1 MKTLVT
7 GGAGFIGSHLV
18 ERLLLANRQIIILD
32 DFSGGNKNN
41 LELAQLNG
49 SVEIVSGSV
58 LDQDLVSKLMERS
71 DQCYHLAAS
80 LGVSKINSEPFS
92 SFNTNFFGSEIVFSQ
107 ANKRKVRTIF
117 ASSSEVYGK
126 NPNMPLA
133 ENSDR
138 VLGSTKIPRW
148 SYSEA
153 KALDE
158 LYAFELNKKEN
169 FPVTIARF
177 FNTVGP
183 RQNSSYGMV
192 LPKFVKSAILNQ
204 PLVVFGDGLQT
215 RSFCSVT
222 DAVLA
227 IELLMNS
234 TSTIGQV
241 FNVGSPVEI
250 SILDLATKVINL
262 TNSNSKIVFKEYSDE
277 FGNDFEEP
285 LRRVPDISKI
295 KESVAWKPTISLD
308 NIIIEII
315 EYIKANEI

>member
-18 ERLLLANRQIIILD
+18 ERLLLTNRQVIILD
-32 DFSGGNKNN
+32 DFSGGSKKN
-41 LELAQLNG
+41 LDLAYLNG
-49 SVEIVSGSV
+49 SLEIVSGSI
-58 LDQDLVSKLMERS
+58 LDQNLISKLMERS

-80 LGVSKINSEPFS
+80 LGVSKINSEPFL
-92 SFNTNFFGSEIVFSQ
+92 SFNTNFIGSEIVLSQ
-107 ANKRKVRTIF
+107 ASKRKVRTIF

-126 NPNMPLA
+126 NPNMPLN

-192 LPKFVKSAILNQ
+192 LPKFVKSAMLNQ
-204 PLVVFGDGLQT
+204 PLVVFGNGLQT

-227 IELLMNS
+227 IEQLMNS
-234 TSTIGQV
+234 VSSIGQA

-250 SILDLATKVINL
+250 SILDLAAKVIKL

-285 LRRVPDISKI
+285 YRRVPDIAKI
-295 KESVAWKPTISLD
+295 QETIAWKPRISLD
-308 NIIIEII
+308 SIIAETIA
-315 EYIKANEI
+315 YIKANEI

>member
-58 LDQDLVSKLMERS
+58 LDQDLVSKLMGRS

-92 SFNTNFFGSEIVFSQ
+92 SFNTNFFGSEIVLSQ

-192 LPKFVKSAILNQ
+192 LPKFVKSAMLNQ
-204 PLVVFGDGLQT
+204 PLVVFGNGLQT

-222 DAVLA
+222 DAILA
-227 IELLMNS
+227 IESLMNS
-234 TSTIGQV
+234 ISTIGQV

-250 SILDLATKVINL
+250 SILDLAAKVINL

-285 LRRVPDISKI
+285 FRRVPDISKI
-295 KESVAWKPTISLD
+295 KDSIGWKPLASLD
-308 NIIIEII
+308 KIIIETI

>member
-18 ERLLLANRQIIILD
+18 ERLLLTNRQIIILD
-32 DFSGGNKNN
+32 DFSDGNKNN

-92 SFNTNFFGSEIVFSQ
+92 SFNTNFFGSEIVLSQ

-192 LPKFVKSAILNQ
+192 LPKFVKSAMLNQ
-204 PLVVFGDGLQT
+204 PLVVFGNGLQT

-222 DAVLA
+222 DAILA
-227 IELLMNS
+227 IESLMNS
-234 TSTIGQV
+234 ISTIGQV

-285 LRRVPDISKI
+285 FRRVPDISKI
-295 KESVAWKPTISLD
+295 KEIIGWKPIASLD
-308 NIIIEII
+308 KIIIETI

>member
-7 GGAGFIGSHLV
+7 GGAGFIGSHLA
-18 ERLLLANRQIIILD
+18 ERLLLTNREVIILD
-32 DFSGGNKNN
+32 DFSGGSKKN
-41 LELAQLNG
+41 LDLAQLNG

-92 SFNTNFFGSEIVFSQ
+92 SFNTNYFGSEIVFSQ
-107 ANKRKVRTIF
+107 ATKRKVRTIF

-126 NPNMPLA
+126 NLNMPLA

-138 VLGSTKIPRW
+138 VLGATKIPRW

-158 LYAFELNKKEN
+158 LYAFELYKKEN

-192 LPKFVKSAILNQ
+192 LPKFVKSALLNQ
-204 PLVVFGDGLQT
+204 PLVVFGNGLQT

-222 DAVLA
+222 DAIVA

-234 TSTIGQV
+234 ELTIGQV
-241 FNVGSPVEI
+241 FNVGSSVEI
-250 SILDLATKVINL
+250 SILDLATKVINV
-262 TNSNSKIVFKEYSDE
+262 TNSNSKIVLKEYSDE

-285 LRRVPDISKI
+285 YRRVPDISKI
-295 KESVAWKPTISLD
+295 KETVGWKPTISLD
-308 NIIIEII
+308 NIIIETI
-315 EYIKANEI
+315 EYIKVNEI

>member
-18 ERLLLANRQIIILD
+18 ERLLLTNRQVIILD
-32 DFSGGNKNN
+32 DFSGGNKKN
-41 LELAQLNG
+41 LDLAYLNG
-49 SVEIVSGSV
+49 SLEIVSGSI
-58 LDQDLVSKLMERS
+58 LDQNLISKLMERS

-80 LGVSKINSEPFS
+80 LGVSKINSEPFL
-92 SFNTNFFGSEIVFSQ
+92 SFNTNFIGSEIVLSQ
-107 ANKRKVRTIF
+107 ASKRKVRTIF

-126 NPNMPLA
+126 NPNMPLN

-192 LPKFVKSAILNQ
+192 LPKFVKSAMLNQ
-204 PLVVFGDGLQT
+204 PLVVFGNGLQT

-227 IELLMNS
+227 IEQLMNS
-234 TSTIGQV
+234 VSSIGQA

-250 SILDLATKVINL
+250 SILDLAAKVIKL

-285 LRRVPDISKI
+285 YRRVPDIAKI
-295 KESVAWKPTISLD
+295 QETIAWKPRISLD
-308 NIIIEII
+308 SIIAETIA
-315 EYIKANEI
+315 YIKANEI

>member
-18 ERLLLANRQIIILD
+18 ERLLLTNRQVIILD
-32 DFSGGNKNN
+32 DFSGGSKKN
-41 LELAQLNG
+41 LDLAYLNG
-49 SVEIVSGSV
+49 SLEIVSGSI
-58 LDQDLVSKLMERS
+58 LDQNLISKLMERS

-80 LGVSKINSEPFS
+80 LGVSKINSEPFL
-92 SFNTNFFGSEIVFSQ
+92 SFNTNFIGSEIVLSQ
-107 ANKRKVRTIF
+107 ASKRKVRTIF

-126 NPNMPLA
+126 NPNMPLN

-192 LPKFVKSAILNQ
+192 LPKFVKSAMLNQ
-204 PLVVFGDGLQT
+204 PLVVFGNGLQT

-227 IELLMNS
+227 IEQLMNS
-234 TSTIGQV
+234 VSSIGQA

-250 SILDLATKVINL
+250 SILDLAAKVINL

-285 LRRVPDISKI
+285 YRRVPDIAKI
-295 KESVAWKPTISLD
+295 QETIAWKPRISLD
-308 NIIIEII
+308 SIIAETIA
-315 EYIKANEI
+315 YIKANEI

>member
-7 GGAGFIGSHLV
+7 GGAGFIGSHLA
-18 ERLLLANRQIIILD
+18 ERLLLTNREVIILD
-32 DFSGGNKNN
+32 DFSGGSKKN
-41 LELAQLNG
+41 LEFAQLNG

-92 SFNTNFFGSEIVFSQ
+92 SFNTNYFGSEIVFSQ
-107 ANKRKVRTIF
+107 ATKRKVRTIF

-133 ENSDR
+133 EKSDR
-138 VLGSTKIPRW
+138 ILGATKIPRW

-192 LPKFVKSAILNQ
+192 LPKFVKSALLNQ
-204 PLVVFGDGLQT
+204 PLVVFGNGLQT

-222 DAVLA
+222 DAVAA

-234 TSTIGQV
+234 ESTIGQV
-241 FNVGSPVEI
+241 FNVGSSVEI
-250 SILDLATKVINL
+250 SILDLATKVINV
-262 TNSNSKIVFKEYSDE
+262 TNSNSKIVLKEYSDE

-285 LRRVPDISKI
+285 YRRVPDISKI
-295 KESVAWKPTISLD
+295 KETVGWKPTISLD
-308 NIIIEII
+308 NIIIETVK
-315 EYIKANEI
+315 YIKVNEI

>member
-18 ERLLLANRQIIILD
+18 ERLLLTNRQVIILD
-32 DFSGGNKNN
+32 DFSGGSKKN
-41 LELAQLNG
+41 LDLAYLNG
-49 SVEIVSGSV
+49 SLEIVSGSI
-58 LDQDLVSKLMERS
+58 LDQNLISKLMERS

-80 LGVSKINSEPFS
+80 LGVSKINSEPFL
-92 SFNTNFFGSEIVFSQ
+92 SFNTNFIGSEIVLSQ
-107 ANKRKVRTIF
+107 ASKRKVRTIF

-126 NPNMPLA
+126 NPNMPLN

-192 LPKFVKSAILNQ
+192 LPKFVKSAMLNQ
-204 PLVVFGDGLQT
+204 PLVVFGNGLQT

-227 IELLMNS
+227 IEQLMNS
-234 TSTIGQV
+234 VSSIGQV

-250 SILDLATKVINL
+250 SILDLAAKVIKL

-285 LRRVPDISKI
+285 YRRVPDIKKI
-295 KESVAWKPTISLD
+295 QETIAWKPRISLD
-308 NIIIEII
+308 SIIVETIA
-315 EYIKANEI
+315 YIKANEI

>member
-1 MKTLVT
+1 ML
-7 GGAGFIGSHLV
+7 
-18 ERLLLANRQIIILD
+18 
-32 DFSGGNKNN
+32 
-41 LELAQLNG
+41 
-49 SVEIVSGSV
+49 
-58 LDQDLVSKLMERS
+58 
-71 DQCYHLAAS
+71 
-80 LGVSKINSEPFS
+80 
-92 SFNTNFFGSEIVFSQ
+92 SQ

-192 LPKFVKSAILNQ
+192 LPKFVKSAMLNQ
-204 PLVVFGDGLQT
+204 PLVVFGNGLQT

-227 IELLMNS
+227 IESLMNS
-234 TSTIGQV
+234 ISTIGQV

-250 SILDLATKVINL
+250 SILDLAAKVINL

-295 KESVAWKPTISLD
+295 KESIAWKPTISLD
-308 NIIIEII
+308 NIIIETL
-315 EYIKANEI
+315 EYIKVNEI

>member
-7 GGAGFIGSHLV
+7 GGAGFIGSHLA
-18 ERLLLANRQIIILD
+18 ERLLLTNREVIILD
-32 DFSGGNKNN
+32 DFSGGSKKN
-41 LELAQLNG
+41 LEFAQLNG

-92 SFNTNFFGSEIVFSQ
+92 SFNTNYFGSEIVFSQ
-107 ANKRKVRTIF
+107 ATKRKVRTIF

-126 NPNMPLA
+126 NLNMPLA

-138 VLGSTKIPRW
+138 VLGATKIPRW

-158 LYAFELNKKEN
+158 LYAFELYKKEN

-192 LPKFVKSAILNQ
+192 LPKFVKSALLNQ
-204 PLVVFGDGLQT
+204 PLVVFGNGLQT

-222 DAVLA
+222 DAIVA

-234 TSTIGQV
+234 ELTIGQV
-241 FNVGSPVEI
+241 FNVGSSVEI
-250 SILDLATKVINL
+250 SILDLATKVINV
-262 TNSNSKIVFKEYSDE
+262 TNSNSKIVLKEYSDE

-285 LRRVPDISKI
+285 YRRVPDISKI
-295 KESVAWKPTISLD
+295 KETVGWKPTISLD
-308 NIIIEII
+308 NIIIETI
-315 EYIKANEI
+315 EYIKVNEI